1 MLFGLV
7 HISSKPYLE
16 HFMPSL
22 GSGNLSRFMH
32 SYCEDSVQNTDVL
45 NPSIPLDRTLNA
57 AYAIYEQ
64 FLMAVAWLNIF
75 LICIISSTDLFLN
88 ILTNCR

>member
-7 HISSKPYLE
+7 HISSKPYIE
-16 HFMPSL
+16 HFIPSL
-22 GSGNLSRFMH
+22 GPGNLSRFMH

-45 NPSIPLDRTLNA
+45 TSSIRIDHTLNA
-57 AYAIYEQ
+57 AYAICEQ
-64 FLMAVAWLNIF
+64 FLMAVAWLNVF
-75 LICIISSTDLFLN
+75 LICIISSTNLFLN